1 MSRNKRF
8 ISSATEGSTST
19 SEKRVRDIS
28 DALQNQPLSLLSSTS
43 SSETRDNHTTAASLF
58 FGSLQTP
65 SGDGDVDEFLALD
78 IHVRKR
84 TLMRW
89 AAKQKDP
96 DWFSEARSLGLFEA
110 KPWSVYDDLKLLKRG
125 LDAF

>member
-1 MSRNKRF
+1 M
-8 ISSATEGSTST
+8 
-19 SEKRVRDIS
+19 
-28 DALQNQPLSLLSSTS
+28 
-43 SSETRDNHTTAASLF
+43 RDNHTTAASLF

-65 SGDGDVDEFLALD
+65 SGDGDVDAFLALD
-78 IHVRKR
+78 VHVRKR

-110 KPWSVYDDLKLLKRG
+110 KPWSVYDDLNLLKRG
-125 LDAF
+125 LDAFCRRRNYDLFERHTASQRLAFLNAMHLRNPEQYRNLTRSLRKSLGN